1 MTRILILLLA
11 ILFGASCFNEPDCI
25 VTASTTIK
33 IDFKQT
39 KTDKI
44 TLLKTVVDSALIFDY
59 VKVFG
64 IDSPY
69 IKYIKDKTYTS
80 LTLPI
85 NPKNK
90 TITYYLNRRSISG
103 ATVRLDSIQFDF
115 ANETRVVAPKCGA
128 YTYFLDLKVAQTSF
142 DATKYKLVSN
152 RLLKNTTNVQVFF

>member
-11 ILFGASCFNEPDCI
+11 ILFGSSCFNEPDCI
-25 VTASTTIK
+25 VTASTAIK

-39 KTDKI
+39 KTDKT

-59 VKVFG
+59 VKVSG
-64 IDSPY
+64 IDSSY
-69 IKYIKDKTYTS
+69 TYVKGKTYTS

-90 TITYYLNRRSISG
+90 TITFSLNRRSVSG
-103 ATVRLDSIQFDF
+103 TTTRLDSIQFSF
-115 ANETRVVAPKCGA
+115 ADETRVIAPKCGA
-128 YTYFLDLKVAQTSF
+128 YTYFLDLKIVQTSF
-142 DATKYKLVSN
+142 APTSYKLVNN